1 VAGALN
7 APHEECITVVLTS
20 MHHRST
26 FKSMHH
32 GDAYGGKMS
41 RVDPQFKLRL
51 PQELK
56 NYLSEQAE
64 LNRRSQTAEVIYR
77 LEQSR
82 KQDESQRGKQ
92 ADA

>member
-1 VAGALN
+1 
-7 APHEECITVVLTS
+7 
-20 MHHRST
+20 
-26 FKSMHH
+26 
-32 GDAYGGKMS
+32 MS